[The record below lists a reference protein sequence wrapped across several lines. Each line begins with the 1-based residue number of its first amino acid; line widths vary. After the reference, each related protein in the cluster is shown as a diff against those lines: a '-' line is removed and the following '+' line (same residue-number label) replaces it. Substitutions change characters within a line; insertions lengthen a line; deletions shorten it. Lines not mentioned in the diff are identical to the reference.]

1 VESGISLNSGILDRI
16 VSRKREELREA
27 AEPIEKLR
35 ELAGGNRANRRDFAA
50 ALRSKSPAII
60 AEIKKASPSRGVLI
74 EDFRPAD
81 LAAQY
86 ERGGAAAISV
96 LTDRDFFQGRGDD
109 LRAARAACSVPV
121 LRKDFTIAAYHVI
134 EAAAM
139 GADAILLIAAILG
152 VEEMRELRELA
163 AEYAMAALVEAHDAV
178 EVEKALASGAEII
191 GVNNRDLRTFRT
203 TLETSISLAP
213 LLSGAVVKV
222 SESGIFTPAD
232 IARLAGAGYGAF
244 LVGEHLVKSADPAAA
259 LRSLAEA
266 RAEVAP

>member
-1 VESGISLNSGILDRI
+1 MDSGILDRI
-16 VSRKREELREA
+16 VARKREELREA

-35 ELAGGNRANRRDFAA
+35 EIATSNRSGRRDFAA
-50 ALRSKSPAII
+50 ALKAKSPAII

-86 ERGGAAAISV
+86 ERGGAAALSV
-96 LTDRDFFQGRGDD
+96 LTDRDFFQGGVEH
-109 LRAARAACSVPV
+109 LRAARPACSLPV
-121 LRKDFTIAAYHVI
+121 LRKDFTIAEYHVI

-139 GADAILLIAAILG
+139 GADAILLIAAIL
-152 VEEMRELRELA
+152 ELEQMRGLRELA
-163 AEYAMAALVEAHDAV
+163 AEYGMAVLVEAHDAA
-178 EVEKALASGAEII
+178 EVEKALASGADII

-203 TLETSISLAP
+203 SLETSISLAP
-213 LLSGAVVKV
+213 LLSRAAIKV
-222 SESGIFTPAD
+222 TESGIFTAAD
-232 IARLAGAGYGAF
+232 VARLADAGYGAF

-259 LRSLAEA
+259 LRMLSEA